1 MFGRLLFVIPAV
13 SCFGTSFLSKV
24 DKNFVRDAEIK
35 HGRTALLALPALAAI
50 SSLTGENPVTY
61 LSSQSLDTQV
71 NFFTAAGLVEAGYLS
86 RFGPKFSLKE
96 GVEPG
101 KFVSNIVPDKN
112 LVFLE
117 DVAGRAAMLG
127 VSAYMLSNLA

>member
-1 MFGRLLFVIPAV
+1 MISRLLFVIPAV
-13 SCFGTSFLSKV
+13 SCFGTSLVSKV
-24 DKNFVRDAEIK
+24 DKNFVRDSEIK
-35 HGRTALLALPALAAI
+35 HGRTALLALPTMIAI
-50 SSLTGENPVTY
+50 NAITGENPVTY
-61 LSSQSLDTQV
+61 LSSQSLDSQV

-86 RFGPKFSLKE
+86 RFGPNFTLKE

-101 KFVSNIVPDKN
+101 KLVSNIVPDKN